1 MLTVNG
7 RQAVNALGVSAA
19 RTWRPFRGSKTVSP
33 CWDGSGFTIRYDG
46 TPNRSYAA
54 FFLFRSM
61 RAVLG
66 DRLVEV
72 AFGGHR

>member
-19 RTWRPFRGSKTVSP
+19 RTWRPFRSSKTVSP
-33 CWDGSGFTIRYDG
+33 CWDGSGFTIQYDG

>member
-19 RTWRPFRGSKTVSP
+19 R
-33 CWDGSGFTIRYDG
+33 
-46 TPNRSYAA
+46 
-54 FFLFRSM
+54 
-61 RAVLG
+61 AVLG